1 MDLNQAIQFGLL
13 VNAAEAVLPGTL
25 ANAAGQAINI
35 SYGPINVDYK
45 VVTTIYGN
53 DLATDT
59 SPEAGKDIVSFGYI
73 LQAANNDVVVAIRG
87 TASVW
92 EWVQDAKFLAVKYPY
107 LAGAGLTDDG
117 FTDVYNSLRITD
129 EPAAARVSDYLA
141 TFPFNE
147 PVGSLTICG
156 HSLGGA
162 LATLL
167 ALEVAANTHFKN
179 PAVFTYASPR
189 TGDPTF
195 ATTYN
200 QVVPNTFRIA
210 NRMDI
215 VPKLP
220 LPPLYEHVLGL
231 YELIPGL
238 KVKLDVVC
246 QHHLTTYL
254 HLLSLATANAVLPLD
269 NGCGP
274 GLGL

>member
-13 VNAAEAVLPGTL
+13 VKAAEAVLPATL
-25 ANAAGQAINI
+25 ANAAGQVINI

-59 SPEAGKDIVSFGYI
+59 SPEAGNDIVSFGYI
-73 LQAANNDVVVAIRG
+73 LQASNNDVVVALRG

-117 FTDVYNSLRITD
+117 FTDVYNSLRISD
-129 EPAAARVSDYLA
+129 EPTATRVSDALA

-167 ALEVAANTHFKN
+167 ALEVGANTHFKN
-179 PAVFTYASPR
+179 PAVFTFASPR

-231 YELIPGL
+231 YDLIPGL

-254 HLLSLATANAVLPLD
+254 YLLSLTTGNAVLPLD